1 MNYASKNRTLIYAVK
16 TKILLFTRMISI
28 CSQHWDR
35 FFNNFTGNSNNHAKS
50 FVGLLKPEKVIS
62 SF

>member
-50 FVGLLKPEKVIS
+50 FVGLL
-62 SF
+62 